1 MTNEQIKKKE
11 IKSALAQ
18 IPAIDVLETSKEL
31 TVKSIS
37 LSIPIETL
45 LFAKTVI
52 YKYRVKSN
60 RLTFYNR
67 KIFFKVFTIKNLQ
80 NRFRYV
86 IITYVVILI
95 RPSATH
101 KSAETEFFRHNLVS
115 QE

>member
-1 MTNEQIKKKE
+1 
-11 IKSALAQ
+11 
-18 IPAIDVLETSKEL
+18 LETSKEL

-67 KIFFKVFTIKNLQ
+67 KIFFKVFTIKNLKKYICLCYHM
-80 NRFRYV
+80 RDLKRTVF
-86 IITYVVILI
+86 
-95 RPSATH
+95 
-101 KSAETEFFRHNLVS
+101 S
-115 QE
+115 QIPYF